1 MRISSLGLVRGL
13 IYGVFGAGFGM
24 ALTLLVRAL
33 LGRPEPVAE
42 PVTAIGAIC
51 WVVAFLAGVGRELER
66 LREAGGEAALLL
78 ANVVGFRDINDSQG
92 HRVGDAVL
100 QEVARRL
107 RQVVRVDDVVGRMD
121 GDEFTVFLAPVRDP
135 GELEAL
141 AQATGLLAFRAGEGE
156 GGESVYY
163 LVGIDKARF
172 KRPVGPGDQLRL
184 EVELK
189 RLLKGMGIFACV
201 ARVDGEVCAEAQIMC
216 TTKDPGA

>member
-1 MRISSLGLVRGL
+1 MSEQGGIEEILRNLPHR
-13 IYGVFGAGFGM
+13 YPF
-24 ALTLLVRAL
+24 LLVDRVVEY
-33 LGRPEPVAE
+33 EPGKRLVAIKNVTINE
-42 PVTAIGAIC
+42 PFFPGHFPGHPVMP
-51 WVVAFLAGVGRELER
+51 GVL
-66 LREAGGEAALLL
+66 
-78 ANVVGFRDINDSQG
+78 I
-92 HRVGDAVL
+92 
-100 QEVARRL
+100 
-107 RQVVRVDDVVGRMD
+107 
-121 GDEFTVFLAPVRDP
+121 
-135 GELEAL
+135 LEAL